1 MQRAIARSAGR
12 WASFKIANAAR
23 SSDEPEAALA
33 GVILRDL
40 NLIGAHPDEA
50 LGPRK
55 QDGHQPEQGEHP
67 RRGFRYSPRR
77 R

>member
-40 NLIGAHPDEA
+40 NLIQ
-50 LGPRK
+50 R
-55 QDGHQPEQGEHP
+55 Q
-67 RRGFRYSPRR
+67 
-77 R
+77 